1 MFKAMKY
8 LNKKEWLYVA
18 ASVVFIV
25 IQVWL
30 DLLLPDY
37 MSAITTLVETEG
49 SQMSDIL
56 VQGGY
61 MLLCALGSMVASIVV
76 GYFAARVA
84 AGLAKT
90 LRGKIYD
97 KTLDFSMENVER
109 FSTASLVNR
118 TTNDIT
124 QIQTVVAT
132 GLQAI
137 IKAPIMAVWAIVKIA
152 GKNWQWTLATG
163 VAVGILIVVLAI
175 TLIFAVPRF
184 KKIQGMTDN
193 LNRITREQLN
203 GIRVVRAYNAEDY
216 QEQKFNVSNEEI
228 TETNLIAN
236 RVMAL
241 MNPTMTLLSSGL
253 TLAVYWIGTYLI
265 AAAEQMDRLSIFS
278 DMVVFSNYAIQV
290 IMAFMLLNMVFILL
304 PRAQVSANRVCEV
317 LDTPDT
323 LKDGAAVGEP
333 TGEGYEDYQKN
344 SAKGTISFKDVS
356 FRYPDAASDAL
367 HNLTFDVQKGETL
380 AIIGSTGSGK
390 TSLINLIPRFYDVKE
405 GEVLVDGKDV
415 REYKQ
420 KELRTKIGYVSQ
432 KAVMFSGT
440 VQSNIAYGDNGA
452 GNLSD
457 EDMREAVSIAQADEF
472 VLNMKDTYQA
482 PIAQG
487 GTNVSGGQKQ
497 RLSIAR
503 AIARKPEILIFDDS
517 FSALDYKTDR
527 TLRTALN
534 EKTAE
539 TTKIIVA
546 QRISTI
552 RDADRI
558 LVMDHGRIVGN
569 GTHKELMKSCAQ
581 YQEIAQSQLS
591 KEELS
596 HEG

>member
-8 LNKKEWLYVA
+8 LNKKEWLYAA

-37 MSAITTLVETEG
+37 MSEITTLVETEG
-49 SQMSDIL
+49 SRMSDIL
-56 VQGGY
+56 TQGGY
-61 MLLCALGSMVASIVV
+61 MLLCALGSMAASSVV

-163 VAVGILIVVLAI
+163 AAVGILIVVLAI

-216 QEQKFNVSNEEI
+216 QEQKFNASNEEI

-278 DMVVFSNYAIQV
+278 DMVVFSNYAIQA

-323 LKDGAAVGEP
+323 LPDGKAAGEP
-333 TGEGYEDYQKN
+333 AKEGYEDYRKN
-344 SAKGTISFKDVS
+344 SPKGTISFRDVS

-367 HNLTFDVQKGETL
+367 HNLNFEVQQGETL

-390 TSLINLIPRFYDVKE
+390 TSLINLIPRFYDVKD
-405 GEVLVDGKDV
+405 GQVLVDGRDV

-432 KAVMFSGT
+432 KAVLFSGT

-457 EDMREAVSIAQADEF
+457 EEVRNAISIAQADEF
-472 VLNMKDTYQA
+472 VSKMKDTYQA

-534 EKTAE
+534 EKTAD